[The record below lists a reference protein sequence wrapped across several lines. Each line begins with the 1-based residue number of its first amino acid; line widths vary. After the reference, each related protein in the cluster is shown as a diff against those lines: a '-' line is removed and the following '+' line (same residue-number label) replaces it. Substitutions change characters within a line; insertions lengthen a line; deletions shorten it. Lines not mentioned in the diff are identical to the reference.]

1 MENQNIANLRKDYTL
16 QSLDITDVLPDPVD
30 QFQAWF
36 KQALDSELPEPNAMH
51 LSTVNSEGHPS
62 ARIVLLKGIQDKQL
76 VFYSNYDSDKGRQM
90 VAHPHVALTFF
101 WAELERQ
108 VRMEGPVEKVAPE
121 VSDEYFQSRPR
132 ASRIGAWVSLQSSTI
147 SGRSELEQRQAEF
160 TEKFHDAEVPRPP
173 HWGGFRLKPERI
185 EFWQGR
191 PSRLHD
197 RILYT
202 RHPNDSWKTERL
214 AP

>member
-16 QSLDITDVLPDPVD
+16 QSLDITDVLPDPVN

-36 KQALDSELPEPNAMH
+36 QQALDSELPEPNAMH
-51 LSTVNSEGHPS
+51 LSTVNREGHPS
-62 ARIVLLKGIQDKQL
+62 ARIVLLKGIQNRQF
-76 VFYSNYDSDKGRQM
+76 VFYSNYESDKGQQM
-90 VAHPHVALTFF
+90 AAHPYVALTFF

-108 VRMEGPVEKVAPE
+108 VRVEGPVEQVPPE
-121 VSDEYFQSRPR
+121 VSDEYFRSRPR
-132 ASRIGAWVSLQSSTI
+132 ASRIGAWVSPQSHTI
-147 SGRSELEQRQAEF
+147 SDRAELEQRQAEL
-160 TEKFHDAEVPRPP
+160 TEKFSNAEVPRPP
-173 HWGGFRLKPERI
+173 HWGGFQVKPERV

-202 RHPNDSWKTERL
+202 RQANGNWKTERL